1 MSVPATGSAIPET
14 LSLRARDVEAMGTE
28 MLRRLGSGQNAAT
41 AVTSHLMTAHL
52 MGLTSHG
59 IIRFVQYARDI
70 RSGRID
76 PAATPT
82 IDLDRPSSA
91 IVDGWG
97 GFGQLT
103 ALKATEVAVAKARA
117 GGISIVTTRRCNH
130 VGRLGAYVEDAAR
143 QGVCAIAVAAVPRLG
158 HFVVP
163 WGGIEGRMGTNP
175 IAYGFPTLGD
185 PIVAD
190 FATSV
195 IPEGRIRTARSS
207 GTQLPEGAVLDAN
220 GLPTR
225 DPAAFYGPPPGTILP
240 FGGISGHKG
249 FGLAL
254 LVELLGATLAGVE
267 PASDDRSI
275 NGYTVVAINASAF
288 ADINEVRARATDLA
302 TYVRSSRPSDPARPV
317 MVPGEPE
324 FSSLRA
330 AGDDAVVTIDA
341 STWSDLVG
349 VADSVGLDAPRPA

>member
-1 MSVPATGSAIPET
+1 MSATGSAIPGA
-14 LSLRARDVEAMGTE
+14 LSFRAGDVEALGAE
-28 MLRRLGSGQNAAT
+28 MLRRLGAGDAAAT
-41 AVTSHLMTAHL
+41 AVASHLVQAHL

-82 IDLDRPSSA
+82 IELDEPSSA
-91 IVDGWG
+91 IVDGGG

-103 ALKATEVAVAKARA
+103 ALSATEVAVAKAVGA
-117 GGISIVTTRRCNH
+117 GISIVTTRRCNH

-163 WGGIEGRMGTNP
+163 WGGVDGRLGTNP
-175 IAYGFPTLGD
+175 IAFGFPTLGD

-195 IPEGRIRTARSS
+195 IPEGRIRTARNS
-207 GTQLPEGAVLDAN
+207 GAQLPEGAVLDAD
-220 GLPTR
+220 GRPTR
-225 DPAAFYGPPPGTILP
+225 DPADFYGPPGGTILP
-240 FGGISGHKG
+240 FGGIAGHKG
-249 FGLAL
+249 FGIAL

-267 PASDDRSI
+267 PSTDDRSI
-275 NGYTVVAINASAF
+275 NGFTIIAINASTF
-288 ADINEVRARATDLA
+288 AETNQVRSRATDLA
-302 TYVRSSRPSDPARPV
+302 AYVRSSRPSDPARPV

-330 AGDDAVVTIDA
+330 AGDDPVVTIDGP
-341 STWSDLVG
+341 TWADLVG
-349 VADSVGLDAPRPA
+349 VAESVGLEAPLPG